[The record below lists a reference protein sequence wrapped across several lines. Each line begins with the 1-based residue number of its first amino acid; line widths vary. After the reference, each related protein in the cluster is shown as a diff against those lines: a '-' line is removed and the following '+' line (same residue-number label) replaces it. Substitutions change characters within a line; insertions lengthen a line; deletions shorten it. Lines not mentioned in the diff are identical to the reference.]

1 MDEDKFTQAF
11 REQQRIKDEA
21 MAHNMH
27 QLAFGSSSAGSI
39 LSAASITY
47 ASTFA
52 TTAATNLYAT
62 ATAGVLSSK
71 PYYKKE
77 VDDAALFMD
86 DNLKISAFN
95 VYTLCTD
102 DSMYKFDDTSTI
114 SSRYAIT
121 EYFNVMYYDKL
132 LTHGYKCGY
141 EINETKNVAKH
152 LNFLTQTL
160 ENIVQHKSA
169 FTIEKIASKW
179 EKLHKA
185 LI

>member
-1 MDEDKFTQAF
+1 MDEELLRSIESKKYLDDQVALSQF
-11 REQQRIKDEA
+11 QQLFI
-21 MAHNMH
+21 NP
-27 QLAFGSSSAGSI
+27 S
-39 LSAASITY
+39 
-47 ASTFA
+47 
-52 TTAATNLYAT
+52 
-62 ATAGVLSSK
+62 V
-71 PYYKKE
+71 YYKKE
-77 VDDAALFMD
+77 VDDASLFMD

-121 EYFNVMYYDKL
+121 EYFNIIYYDKL
-132 LTHGYKCGY
+132 LTRGYKCGY
-141 EINETKNVAKH
+141 EINETKNVVKH

-160 ENIVQHKSA
+160 ENIVKHKSA

>member
-1 MDEDKFTQAF
+1 MNEDLLRAIESKKYLDDQIALS
-11 REQQRIKDEA
+11 QIQ
-21 MAHNMH
+21 
-27 QLAFGSSSAGSI
+27 QLALGKAV
-39 LSAASITY
+39 
-47 ASTFA
+47 STIVS
-52 TTAATNLYAT
+52 TPIVPTAATNLYAT
-62 ATAGVLSSK
+62 STVGSVS
-71 PYYKKE
+71 YNTYNKKE
-77 VDDAALFMD
+77 VANATLFMD

-114 SSRYAIT
+114 SSSYAIT

-132 LTHGYKCGY
+132 LTRGYKCGY

-160 ENIVQHKSA
+160 ENIAQHSGA
-169 FTIEKIASKW
+169 FPVGKIKYKW
-179 EKLHKA
+179 DNLYKA